1 MSLIAV
7 ALFVLLLRRTML
19 PIEGRAARVFAAA
32 ILAAYELV
40 VAALIAFRAGIDLG
54 WAEFVGIGFF
64 PAPVLIATGIA
75 AVTAALLAA
84 LVHLVVVRLRRSDE
98 SIRLSPS
105 KIVASVVSSILVFAG
120 VFAAALAEWATTSFG
135 GVGVAEMLYT
145 LSQPLTGTDPGQIKG
160 FLFDPLLTSVA
171 WTLTALLAFWV
182 LAITVAR
189 IARSRRAPRA
199 LRALRVGAGGVA
211 MLTAGAVTLVVGV
224 DTGARTIGADELRAY
239 FFETTELFEEH
250 YVDPASANV
259 AFPEE
264 KRNLVY
270 IYLESMESTFL
281 STELGGAEPENLLPN
296 LSAFAEW
303 GTNFSNSDALGGAV
317 QVPGVGFTVGAMVA
331 QTAGLPLTVTGEY
344 DANDYGQTSRFM
356 PGAVSLGDLL
366 AEAGYRQTL
375 LIGSPGD
382 FGGRARYFSQ
392 HGGYEIR
399 DHPYAMANG
408 WIPEDY
414 HVWWGYEDARL
425 FSFATETLTELAEG
439 DEPFNFTMLTAD
451 THFPAGLMTAE
462 TPELFP
468 RQYSN
473 VIHYSDAMVGELI
486 AWIQAQP
493 WADNTTIVI
502 SGDHLSMDTEYFLEL
517 PEDYERT
524 VYNVFLNSAVAPVS
538 TKQRAFTTM
547 DLFPSTLSALGA
559 QFDGDRLGLGTDLFS
574 ATPTLPEELTVE
586 DFSTELS
593 RRSPYYQSNIM
604 QGSDQVSQVVG

>member
-1 MSLIAV
+1 MTLIAA
-7 ALFVLLLRRTML
+7 ALFVLLLRRRML
-19 PIEGRAARVFAAA
+19 PIEPTAARVVAAA
-32 ILAAYELV
+32 LLAACQLA
-40 VAALIAFRAGIDLG
+40 VAALIAFQVGIDVG
-54 WAEFVGIGFF
+54 WAELAGIGFF
-64 PAPVLIATGIA
+64 PASVLITTGIA

-84 LVHLVVVRLRRSDE
+84 LAHVFVLRMGVQAEPR
-98 SIRLSPS
+98 RLSPS
-105 KIVASVVSSILVFAG
+105 KIVASVVFSLLVFVG
-120 VFAAALAEWATTSFG
+120 IFAAVLADWAKTSFG

-145 LSQPLTGTDPGQIKG
+145 LSQPLTGSDPEQIKG
-160 FLFDPLLTSVA
+160 FVVGPLLTSVTS
-171 WTLTALLAFWV
+171 TLVVLLAFW
-182 LAITVAR
+182 AATFAVAR
-189 IARSRRAPRA
+189 IPRVRRAPRERRSA
-199 LRALRVGAGGVA
+199 ARWVA
-211 MLTAGAVTLVVGV
+211 MLTAGAVTVVAGV
-224 DTGARTIGADELRAY
+224 DAGARTIGADELRAY
-239 FFETTELFEEH
+239 FFETTELFDEH

-281 STELGGAEPENLLPN
+281 STELGGVEPENLLPN

-303 GTNFSNSDALGGAV
+303 GTNFSNSDLLGGAV

-331 QTAGLPLTVTGEY
+331 QTAGLPLTVTGDY
-344 DANDYGQTSRFM
+344 NANEYGQTSRFM

-382 FGGRARYFSQ
+382 FGGRSRYFTQ
-392 HGGYEIR
+392 HGSYEIR

-451 THFPAGLMTAE
+451 THFPDGLMTAE
-462 TPELFP
+462 TPVLFP

-473 VIHYSDAMVGELI
+473 VIHYSDALVGELI

-502 SGDHLSMDTEYFLEL
+502 AGDHLSMDTEYFLDL

-574 ATPTLPEELTVE
+574 NTPTLPEQMTVE
-586 DFSTELS
+586 EFSTELS
-593 RRSPYYQSNIM
+593 RRSPYYQANIM
-604 QGSDQVSQVVG
+604 QGSDQVSQVTG